1 MARLFYHQP
10 KFAVLDECTSAV
22 STDVEGLMY
31 SYAKDMGITLL
42 TISHRPALFKYHR
55 FLLRLTGNNG
65 EWEWENIGTRSEQI
79 QTVEKELS
87 SLKDK
92 LQQVDGLRSRL
103 ADIDKELSLKL

>member
-1 MARLFYHQP
+1 MARLFYHHP

-31 SYAKDMGITLL
+31 SHAKDMGITLL

-65 EWEWENIGTRSEQI
+65 EWEWETIGTKEQL
-79 QTVEKELS
+79 QSVEKELA
-87 SLKDK
+87 SLQSK
-92 LQQVDGLRSRL
+92 LSQVDALKSRL
-103 ADIDKELSLKL
+103 AAIDQELTLKM